1 MKHSRVFS
9 RAISCT
15 VCFFVVSM
23 FWNVPAQAQSLKAS
37 PESIYFG
44 PGKKITVNFSGA
56 PGNANDWVGIF
67 KVGADTRSYISYQ
80 YLQSKKS
87 GTLTFNA
94 PEEVGKYEFRM
105 WEKEWTRQIAVSNQ
119 VSIVYPPAKLS
130 PGVQKMNI
138 GPGKKISVS
147 FEQAPGYAND
157 WIGLFKVGAAEK
169 SYITYLYLQGKTSG
183 SLEFAAPEE
192 PGSYEFRMWGREYTK
207 HLTTSAPFTVQWGP
221 VSIKVTV
228 SSPDAQGKRK
238 LTVQYSG
245 APGYANDWIGLFYA
259 GAAEKSYITYQY
271 LQSKTSGTLEFACPD
286 DAKSY
291 EFRMWGR
298 EYTKMLAKTQ
308 AFIPK
313 NGPPPPVDQGPGDT
327 PPPPPPNPPPPAPDK
342 PFTLRAY
349 PGDGKVF
356 LEWTPPQNTSKVI
369 GYNLYRKTSR
379 IPYGSPIT
387 DFPIKGLN
395 HMDMNVDN
403 GMQACYYMKAVYSD
417 KTESSASNE
426 VCVTPNAPK
435 ATINIPANATTTQ
448 SSYTFTGKVP
458 PGSTVMVNG
467 IPVTV
472 GPDGSFTATVKLNPG
487 KNTISIVVKTKTGET
502 ITSTHT
508 VTLTTGADGKI
519 TIILTIG
526 SKNAYV
532 NQQLVVLDV
541 APFID
546 SGRTFVPF
554 RFVGES
560 LGAEVGYTT
569 DASGRVATVTY
580 KLGSTSII
588 LYIGRKDALVNGRTV
603 YLDVA
608 PKIVQGRTV
617 IPLRFVTEAL
627 GCKVDWDGQ
636 AMKVTIQYPA

>member
-1 MKHSRVFS
+1 MKKTRFIIAFCVL
-9 RAISCT
+9 
-15 VCFFVVSM
+15 FVYSSM
-23 FWNVPAQAQSLKAS
+23 LFASNLPLVQAQSLKAS
-37 PESIYFG
+37 PDKIYFG
-44 PGKKITVNFSGA
+44 PSKTITVTFSGA
-56 PGNANDWVGIF
+56 PGNQNDWIGIF
-67 KVGADTRSYISYQ
+67 KGGAEARSYITYQ
-80 YLQSKKS
+80 YLKGQKS

-105 WEKEWTRQIAVSNQ
+105 WEIEWTRQVAVSNQ
-119 VSIVYPPAKLS
+119 VSIEYPPAKLHPS
-130 PGVQKMNI
+130 VQKMNI
-138 GPGKKISVS
+138 GPGKKVAVS
-147 FEQAPGYAND
+147 FENAPGYDND
-157 WIGLFKVGAAEK
+157 WIGLFKVGAEAK
-169 SYITYLYLQGKTSG
+169 GWVSYQYLKGKTKG
-183 SLEFAAPEE
+183 SLEFVAPES

-207 HLTTSAPFTVQWGP
+207 HLSTSVPFTVQWGP
-221 VSIKVTV
+221 VSMKVTV

-245 APGYANDWIGLFYA
+245 APGYDNDWIGLFYA
-259 GAAEKSYITYQY
+259 GAAEKSWVSYQY
-271 LQSKTSGTLEFACPD
+271 LKGKTTGTLEFACPD
-286 DAKSY
+286 DTKSY

-298 EYTKMLAKTQ
+298 EYTQFLAKTQ
-308 AFIPK
+308 TFIPK
-313 NGPPPPVDQGPGDT
+313 NGPPPPVDQGPTDPS
-327 PPPPPPNPPPPAPDK
+327 PPPPPPPPPPPDPPPPAPDK

-395 HMDMNVDN
+395 HTDMNVDN
-403 GMQACYYMKAVYSD
+403 GMQACYYMKAVYND
-417 KTESSASNE
+417 KTESAASNE
-426 VCVTPNAPK
+426 VCVTPGA
-435 ATINIPANATTTQ
+435 
-448 SSYTFTGKVP
+448 
-458 PGSTVMVNG
+458 
-467 IPVTV
+467 
-472 GPDGSFTATVKLNPG
+472 
-487 KNTISIVVKTKTGET
+487 
-502 ITSTHT
+502 
-508 VTLTTGADGKI
+508 GADGKI
-519 TIILTIG
+519 TIVLTIG

-636 AMKVTIQYPA
+636 AMKVTITYPA